1 MSLLREIQNAAVDAS
16 VPIATLLRKCKILAA
31 RLGNDQFKA
40 WIDSELSGYSSE
52 ENLPAYRIVRVNSKG
67 HFSGPFQSG
76 LRNADI
82 PMTCMPE
89 KLRDN
94 LSYTYLTS
102 AAAALEDII
111 ERCEGGVLSEPWNP
125 DIVAHFGGEIYEGIA
140 CMQAWKVIPISAVVS
155 AVDTIRT
162 RVLNFALEIEEAAPA
177 AGEAPPNTIPLP
189 QDRVQQIFNT
199 NIYGTVQNLANA
211 SPGATQNAT
220 YNEQNSELFR
230 SVLEALSTSGA
241 PAPVVA
247 SAMASANEMAQA
259 STKSSFKDGYIKFM
273 SVVSDH
279 VQVLSAVAPFIPQL
293 TGLLG

>member
-40 WIDSELSGYSSE
+40 WIDNELNGYSSKE
-52 ENLPAYRIVRVNSKG
+52 DLPAYRIVRVNSKG

-76 LRNADI
+76 LKNADI

-89 KLRDN
+89 NLRDN

-102 AAAALEDII
+102 AAAGLEDLIG
-111 ERCEGGVLSEPWNP
+111 RCERGVLSEPWNP
-125 DIVAHFGGEIYEGIA
+125 DIAAHFGGDIYEGMA

-162 RVLNFALEIEEAAPA
+162 RVLNFALEIEEEAPE

-220 YNEQNSELFR
+220 YSEQNSELFR

-247 SAMASANEMAQA
+247 SAVASVNEMAQA